1 MNNQLNKILDL
12 IKKKDLIAAKEL
24 CYQVKNLEDNF
35 HFQNT
40 FGYLLYEFGEINEAI
55 KKWQSTVK
63 MNPKYFYAYSNL
75 GNAFE
80 KKGEFDMAVQNFN
93 KAIKINPDYFE
104 AYYGLGNVQF
114 KMFKLEDALSNLDKA
129 IQLRPSYLPAL
140 KSKLMLLTKMDRN
153 QEALELLNILISNN
167 PADAD
172 LLFSKGQLLSDL
184 GRKNEAITS
193 YKNTYLLDQN
203 FPFILGYLVEAKL
216 DNFEWTNINQE
227 FEEIKKKIT
236 KQDEVCPPLIISYF
250 CDSPE
255 LQGMAAKISNKKKNK
270 SKTRDFNFDKEKKTI
285 NIGYF
290 SADFRDHPVSHLL
303 TSIIEKHDRSK
314 FKIFGFYYGKINNKD
329 DLYHNRIKNAFDKFY
344 EIDNL
349 SDDRV
354 KEICN
359 ELKIDI
365 AIDLMVHTG
374 GTEYRPDIF
383 VGKCAPIQINF
394 LGYPG
399 TSGSSHFDYIVA
411 DKTII
416 PEKHKKFYSE
426 KIIYLP
432 NSYQPSE
439 LNRPISENKS
449 FSKESL
455 NLPQDKFIFCCFN
468 AQKKITPE
476 IFDTWSNILSK
487 CDESILWLMNVG
499 KMAEK
504 NLKNEIKKRN
514 INPNRLI
521 FADKIPIKEHRAR
534 LKFADLFLD
543 TFPYNAHTTC
553 NDALWAGVPVLTM
566 IGESFPSRVAASLLN
581 TSNLNELVK
590 NSLKEYEQMA
600 LKIANNPKYLNEL
613 KNKIFKFKNKNP
625 LFNSDLF
632 TNNLEKSFD
641 LAMKR
646 FNNNLK
652 PDHLIIE

>member
-1 MNNQLNKILDL
+1 MDNQLNKILDL
-12 IKKKDLIAAKEL
+12 IKKKNLIAAKEL

-40 FGYLLYEFGEINEAI
+40 FGYLLYEFGETNEAI

-80 KKGEFDMAVQNFN
+80 KIGEFNKAVQNFN
-93 KAIKINPDYFE
+93 KAIKIKPDYFE

-140 KSKLMLLTKMDRN
+140 KSKVMLLTKMNRN
-153 QEALELLNILISNN
+153 QEALQLLNILISSNL
-167 PADAD
+167 ADAE

-203 FPFILGYLVEAKL
+203 FPFTLGYLVEATL
-216 DNFEWTNINQE
+216 NNCEWENIQEE
-227 FEEIKKKIT
+227 FEEIKIKLA
-236 KQDEVCPPLIISYF
+236 KQEEVCPPLMISNF

-255 LQGMAAKISNKKKNK
+255 LQSIAAKIWNKKNDKNIA
-270 SKTRDFNFDKEKKTI
+270 REFNIDKKKKTI
-285 NIGYF
+285 NVGYF

-303 TSIIEKHDRSK
+303 TNIIEKHDRTK
-314 FKIFGFYYGKINNKD
+314 FKIFGFYHGSINNNE

-344 EIDNL
+344 DIKNL
-349 SDDRV
+349 SDEQV
-354 KEICN
+354 KDLCD

-365 AIDLMVHTG
+365 AIDLMIHTG
-374 GTEYRPDIF
+374 GTECRPGIF
-383 VGKCAPIQINF
+383 IGKCAPIQINF

-399 TSGSSHFDYIVA
+399 SSGLSHFDYIIA

-426 KIIYLP
+426 KVIYLP

-439 LNRPISENKS
+439 LDRPVSEDKGFSKKS
-449 FSKESL
+449 F
-455 NLPQDKFIFCCFN
+455 NLPDDKFIYCCFN
-468 AQKKITPE
+468 TQKKIIPE
-476 IFDTWSNILSK
+476 VFDTWSNILSRY
-487 CDESILWLMNVG
+487 DQSILWLMNIG
-499 KMAEK
+499 KIAEK

-514 INPNRLI
+514 MDPNRLI

-566 IGESFPSRVAASLLN
+566 IGDSFPSRVAASLLN
-581 TSNLNELVK
+581 TSNLNELIK
-590 NSLKEYEQMA
+590 NSLEEYEETA
-600 LKIANNPKYLNEL
+600 LKIANNQKYLNEL
-613 KNKIFKFKNKNP
+613 KNKIIQFKNKNP
-625 LFNSDLF
+625 LFNSELF
-632 TNNLEKSFD
+632 TKNLEKSFD
-641 LAMKR
+641 LVMKR
-646 FNNNLK
+646 FKNNLK

>member
-12 IKKKDLIAAKEL
+12 IKKKDLVAAKEL
-24 CYQVKNLEDNF
+24 CYQAKNLEDNF

-55 KKWQSTVK
+55 KKWELTAK
-63 MNPKYFYAYSNL
+63 MSPKYFYAYNNL

-80 KKGEFDMAVQNFN
+80 KIGEFNKAIQNFN
-93 KAIKINPDYFE
+93 KAIKIKPNYFE

-114 KMFKLEDALSNLDKA
+114 KMSKFDEALSTLDKA
-129 IQLRPSYLPAL
+129 IQLKPNYQPAL
-140 KSKLMLLTKMDRN
+140 NSKLMLLRKMRLN
-153 QEALELLNILISNN
+153 KEALETLNLLISNN
-167 PADAD
+167 PTDAG
-172 LLFSKGQLLSDL
+172 LLFSKGQLLSEL

-203 FPFILGYLVEAKL
+203 FPFSLGYLVEAKL
-216 DNFEWTNINQE
+216 DNCEWENIQQE
-227 FEEIKKKIT
+227 FEEIKKKLAR
-236 KQDEVCPPLIISYF
+236 QEEVCPPLVISNF

-255 LQGMAAKISNKKKNK
+255 LQSVAAKIWNKKNNEHN
-270 SKTRDFNFDKEKKTI
+270 TREFKIDNEKKTI
-285 NIGYF
+285 NVGYF

-303 TSIIEKHDRSK
+303 TNIIEKHDRTK
-314 FKIFGFYYGKINNKD
+314 FKIFGFYHGSINNNE

-344 EIDNL
+344 DIKNL

-354 KEICN
+354 KEICV

-365 AIDLMVHTG
+365 AIDLMIHTG
-374 GTEYRPDIF
+374 GTQSRPGIF

-399 TSGSSHFDYIVA
+399 SSGSNHYDYIVA
-411 DKTII
+411 DRTII

-426 KIIYLP
+426 KVIYLP

-439 LNRPISENKS
+439 LDRPVSEDKGFSKKS
-449 FSKESL
+449 F
-455 NLPQDKFIFCCFN
+455 NLPDDKFIYCCFN
-468 AQKKITPE
+468 TQKKIIPE
-476 IFDTWSNILSK
+476 VFDTWSNILSRY
-487 CDESILWLMNVG
+487 DQSILWLMNIG
-499 KMAEK
+499 KIAEK

-514 INPNRLI
+514 MDPNRLI

-553 NDALWAGVPVLTM
+553 NDALWAGVPVLTI
-566 IGESFPSRVAASLLN
+566 IGDSFPSRVAASLLN
-581 TSNLNELVK
+581 TSNLKELVK
-590 NSLKEYEQMA
+590 NSLEEYEDMA
-600 LKIANNPKYLNEL
+600 IKIANNPKYLNEL
-613 KNKIFKFKNKNP
+613 KNKIIQFKNKNP

-632 TNNLEKSFD
+632 TRNLEKSFD
-641 LAMKR
+641 LAMIR